1 LIPKSKKGET
11 VSRVPFL
18 IWVCLHLDIGGF
30 EAQRRSIEK
39 SLDL

>member
-1 LIPKSKKGET
+1 MWKPLP
-11 VSRVPFL
+11 VSRFL
-18 IWVCLHLDIGGF
+18 IWVCVDLDIGSS